1 MPLSDIVTI
10 EIVTESASPTQAGF
24 GLILILSADADFPER
39 RRIYTSLAGVADD
52 FDTDSPTYGMA
63 SAAFAQNPRV
73 TKVMVGRM
81 VDKPTQKWT
90 LDLGSAGALEDTLY
104 QIQVNDQIA
113 SYTSDPGD
121 VEADILDGLMDAVN
135 ALAAPALDLTATGG
149 VTDLVLTAD
158 NPGDWFRVVA
168 LNPDGEPDNGT
179 YLSIVQDSI
188 DFGVEDELNAILGVD
203 SSFYAVVCPFA
214 SEAIGTEIADWAEA
228 NEKLY
233 VAAVQDSAT
242 ITAAVGGTDWA
253 DDFKDAAYA
262 RSALIYHPDNGEFI
276 DAAWLGK
283 CLPFDPGSETWK
295 FKTLATVSAVTLSP
309 THQVN
314 LEAKR
319 CNYYYEVAG
328 INITTQ
334 GQVSANEFIDVVRFR
349 DWLKARIS
357 ESVFA
362 LLASMKKVP
371 YTDRGIAMIQGRV
384 SAVLKQGVEVGG
396 LADDPAP
403 EVTVPKVVDV
413 DDADKAARVLR
424 NVNFFGT
431 LAGAIHSLEI
441 QGTISV

>member
-39 RRIYTSLAGVADD
+39 RRLYTSLAGVGED

-63 SAAFAQNPRV
+63 GAIFSQNPRV

-90 LDLGSAGALEDTLY
+90 IDLGSAGALEETLY
-104 QIQVNDQIA
+104 QIQIGSQIA
-113 SYTSDPGD
+113 SYTSDVGD
-121 VEADILDGLMDAVN
+121 VEADILGGLMAAVN
-135 ALAAPALDLTATGG
+135 ALAAPALDLTASGG
-149 VTDLVLTAD
+149 VTSLVLTAD
-158 NPGDWFRVVA
+158 NPGDWFRVVC
-168 LNPDGEPDNGT
+168 LNPDSLPDNGT

-188 DFGVEDELNAILGVD
+188 DFGVEDELNDILGVD
-203 SSFYAVVCPFA
+203 SSFYAVVCPFQ

-233 VAAVQDSAT
+233 VASVQDSAT

-262 RSALIYHPDNGEFI
+262 RSALIYHPDNGEFA

-295 FKTLATVSAVTLSP
+295 FKTLAGVSSVILSP

-334 GQVSANEFIDVVRFR
+334 GVVSANEYVDVVRFR

-362 LLASMKKVP
+362 LLVSMKKVP

-396 LADDPAP
+396 LSEDPAP